1 MVGIFEPKY
10 YKYLAV
16 IPGWFVGDLL
26 GAIAAYFLAQELM
39 KDREEDIS
47 FDLAL
52 LRICSLL
59 IKSDGSV
66 DKSEVDTVRNFF
78 KRTYGATKTNHL
90 FKELKSSDL
99 RKYTLDQLVTVIK
112 NNMAPTK
119 YYSVIQLL
127 YAVASADGNISAD
140 EDEFIWV
147 VGMELNF
154 TRGRLQSIK
163 NQFINVKSKSKKY
176 DQKTLQFLGVLGLK
190 GGVEMSEI
198 KTAYRTLAKEFH
210 PDKLAGMSQGI
221 QDLAKEK
228 FQLIQEAYE
237 YLNKNYE

>member
-1 MVGIFEPKY
+1 MIGFFEIKY
-10 YKYLAV
+10 YKFLAI
-16 IPGWFVGDLL
+16 IPGWFIGDFL

-39 KDREEDIS
+39 RDREEDIS

-66 DKSEVDTVRNFF
+66 DKNEVDTVRDFF
-78 KRTYGATKTNHL
+78 KRTYGSTKTNLL
-90 FKELKSSDL
+90 FKTLKSSEL
-99 RKYTLDQLVTVIK
+99 RNYTLDQLIDIIK
-112 NNMAPTK
+112 NNMVPTK
-119 YYSVIQLL
+119 YYSIIQLL
-127 YAVASADGNISAD
+127 YAVAAADGEISPA

-147 VGMELNF
+147 VGIELNF
-154 TRGRLQSIK
+154 TRGRLESIK
-163 NQFINVKSKSKKY
+163 NQFIKVKTKSKKY

-198 KTAYRTLAKEFH
+198 KKAYRTLAKEFH

>member
-1 MVGIFEPKY
+1 MIGFFEIKY

-16 IPGWFVGDLL
+16 IPGWFLGGFL
-26 GAIAAYFLAQELM
+26 GAIASYFLVQELM
-39 KDREEDIS
+39 QDKEEDIS
-47 FDLAL
+47 FDIAL

-78 KRTYGATKTNHL
+78 KRTYGSSKTNL
-90 FKELKSSDL
+90 IFKSLKTSEL
-99 RKYTLDQLVTVIK
+99 RNYTLDQLINMIK
-112 NNMAPTK
+112 NNMVPTK
-119 YYSVIQLL
+119 YYSIIQLL
-127 YAVASADGNISAD
+127 YAVAAADGHISAA

-147 VGMELNF
+147 VGTELNF
-154 TRGRLQSIK
+154 TRGRLESIK
-163 NQFINVKSKSKKY
+163 NQFVKVKTKSKKY

-190 GGVEMSEI
+190 GGVEMSEV

-237 YLNKNYE
+237 YLNKTYV

>member
-16 IPGWFVGDLL
+16 IPGWFIGGLL

-39 KDREEDIS
+39 KDKEEDIS

-52 LRICSLL
+52 LRICSML

-66 DKSEVDTVRNFF
+66 DKSEVDAVRNFF
-78 KRTYGATKTNHL
+78 KRTYGATKTNLL
-90 FKELKSSDL
+90 FRELKTSDL
-99 RKYTLDQLVTVIK
+99 RKYTLNQLIKVIK
-112 NNMAPTK
+112 NNMAPTR
-119 YYSVIQLL
+119 YYSIIQLL
-127 YAVASADGNISAD
+127 YAVASADGNISKG

-147 VGMELNF
+147 VGIELNF
-154 TRGRLQSIK
+154 TRSRLESIK
-163 NQFINVKSKSKKY
+163 NQFIKVKSKSKKY
-176 DQKTLQFLGVLGLK
+176 DQKTLQYLGILGLK

-198 KTAYRTLAKEFH
+198 KSAYRALAKEFH

-237 YLNKNYE
+237 YLSKNYE